1 MRRMFA
7 VLGLATMLL
16 AVPAGVA
23 QAASGPSAA
32 KLGHCAVC

>member
-1 MRRMFA
+1 MRRFFA
-7 VLGLATMLL
+7 IAGLTTLL
-16 AVPAGVA
+16 FAVPAAGA